1 MASRARR
8 VAPQTDHHDHT
19 DVVEA
24 DTATWSPARVAE
36 LYDIGNTWLHRAHP
50 LTKLSAVLPLAVAGF
65 VGDDAGVPVILL
77 AVAVVTLV
85 VSRLGIIALKSLR
98 LMAPMTLALVII
110 HGVVRPYDSEPLA
123 AWGPISVNAEGLA
136 LAGTTAARLAVFV
149 IAVTAAMSTVHPKI
163 FATALIQRGVSHK
176 LAYAYLAGAELIP
189 EMRRRATQILEA
201 QQSRGFDTRGSLP
214 RRLEDPFRIA
224 QTTAGELPDR
234 GRDEDP
240 RPGVPR
246 VLPARPADRGRRGPG
261 AGEVAPEDI
270 ATGLD
275 PAARAGGHLVNADGP
290 PQATRRLTA
299 TFASFEDF
307 TFTYDTAS
315 EPSLTGLTLELTCR
329 PVHPDIRAFR

>member
-1 MASRARR
+1 MDSRARR
-8 VAPQTDHHDHT
+8 VALQTDRHDHA

-65 VGDDAGVPVILL
+65 VGDGAGVPVILL
-77 AVAVVTLV
+77 AVAIVTLV

-123 AWGPISVNAEGLA
+123 AWGPISVSAEGLA

-189 EMRRRATQILEA
+189 EMRLRATQILEA
-201 QQSRGFDTRGSLP
+201 QQSRGFDTKGSLP
-214 RRLEDPFRIA
+214 RRLRTLFALLKPLLVSSLIGVEMRTLALESRGFSLPGRR
-224 QTTAGELPDR
+224 TAAVEVRER
-234 GRDEDP
+234 GRLLQRILLLASIP
-240 RPGVPR
+240 LL
-246 VLPARPADRGRRGPG
+246 VLA
-261 AGEVAPEDI
+261 VI
-270 ATGLD
+270 W
-275 PAARAGGHLVNADGP
+275 
-290 PQATRRLTA
+290 
-299 TFASFEDF
+299 
-307 TFTYDTAS
+307 
-315 EPSLTGLTLELTCR
+315 
-329 PVHPDIRAFR
+329 

>member
-8 VAPQTDHHDHT
+8 VAPLADHDDHP

-36 LYDIGNTWLHRAHP
+36 LYDIGNTWLHRTHP
-50 LTKLSAVLPLAVAGF
+50 LTKLSAVLPLTVAGF
-65 VGDDAGVPVILL
+65 VGDGAGVPVILL
-77 AVAVVTLV
+77 AVAIVTLV

-149 IAVTAAMSTVHPKI
+149 IAVTAAMATVHPKI

-189 EMRRRATQILEA
+189 EMRLRATQILEA
-201 QQSRGFDTRGSLP
+201 QQSRGFDTKGSLP
-214 RRLEDPFRIA
+214 RRLRTLFALLKPLLVSSLIGVEMRTLALESRGFSLPGRR
-224 QTTAGELPDR
+224 TAAVAVRER
-234 GRDEDP
+234 GRLLQRSLLLASIP
-240 RPGVPR
+240 LL
-246 VLPARPADRGRRGPG
+246 VLA
-261 AGEVAPEDI
+261 I
-270 ATGLD
+270 
-275 PAARAGGHLVNADGP
+275 
-290 PQATRRLTA
+290 
-299 TFASFEDF
+299 
-307 TFTYDTAS
+307 
-315 EPSLTGLTLELTCR
+315 
-329 PVHPDIRAFR
+329 IW